1 MYIVVT
7 LENLFKNPVKEIN
20 TVLTFKSNPQTLN
33 LGIDL
38 KNIKFIVFSGSG
50 NDGDTVRIPPLFIH
64 STMFDKLIVST
75 LSSNGAI
82 DRFELN
88 GATYIFSSTGILK
101 YSRTPY
107 DTSRNNADCFSKV
120 TILFFN

>member
-1 MYIVVT
+1 M
-7 LENLFKNPVKEIN
+7 
-20 TVLTFKSNPQTLN
+20 TFKSNPQTLN

-38 KNIKFIVFSGSG
+38 KNIKFIIFSGLG

-75 LSSNGAI
+75 MSSNGII

-88 GATYIFSSTGILK
+88 GVTYIFSSTGILK
-101 YSRTPY
+101 YSRTSY
-107 DTSRNNADCFSKV
+107 DTSKNNVDCFSKV

>member
-1 MYIVVT
+1 M
-7 LENLFKNPVKEIN
+7 FKNPIKEIN

-101 YSRTPY
+101 YSRTLY